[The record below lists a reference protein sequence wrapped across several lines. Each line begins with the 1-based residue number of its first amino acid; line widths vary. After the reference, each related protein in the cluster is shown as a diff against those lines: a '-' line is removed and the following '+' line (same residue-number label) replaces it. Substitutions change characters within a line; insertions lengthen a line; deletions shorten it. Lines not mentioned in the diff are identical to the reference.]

1 MNWVRKVHKWAS
13 VLVGVQFLIWLG
25 SGMYFNFMDHMKAAG
40 HTYKNHLHTS
50 TMWSNLALVEPK
62 TILQQQPASTSVEL
76 ISLNDK
82 PYYLLNHQ
90 RGLYPNFENKHSL
103 VNALDGNAVAMNQD
117 MAKMLALSSYSGP
130 GQVLSATLLQ
140 PPLDDFPKQKNAAWQ
155 VNFSDDIQT
164 SVYIEADTGRVVGH
178 SDSDKRLADF
188 FLMLHFMDYA
198 NEGSFNNIQM
208 IVFAFFTL
216 WLSITGLIWSI
227 DLGLRG
233 QYKLNLFGR
242 KKTVKLFDAHQR
254 SLGQISFSTHCNL
267 LDGLVSQNIVL
278 PSTCGGGGT
287 CGRCKIMINPVV
299 KTTSADELHFSSTEL
314 AQGYRLAC
322 QHFCDDVEHM
332 TLMDI
337 TDAKKYMLEL
347 TGSVFLSPFIKELR
361 FKARSALPAHFKAGA
376 FMRFFIPAADG
387 MSIPLNLPEHYQP
400 EWADK
405 TDTPYSHGPCSR
417 NYSIAG
423 RDQSSNELVF
433 VIKMQAASGA
443 DKVPGIGSNYLGN
456 LAVGAT
462 IEAIGPFEEFH
473 AKANS
478 QNDMVLIGA
487 GSGMAPLKALL
498 EEQLAQMSSNNVTTR
513 DKPSRTIHFFYGAR
527 TENDL
532 IYVDYFY
539 QLAKDH
545 PNFFYYPVLSRGHD
559 DWLGATGYAQHVLA
573 LNWKTMGPVNQLE
586 FYLCGPKGL
595 MDDTITYLHE
605 QGVDSGAIA
614 FDVFS

>member
-1 MNWVRKVHKWAS
+1 MNWVRKVHKWTS
-13 VLVGVQFLIWLG
+13 VLVGIQFLIWLG

-40 HTYKNHLHTS
+40 HTYKNHQHQS
-50 TMWSNLALVEPK
+50 FNWSNVALVEPSMV
-62 TILQQQPASTSVEL
+62 LQQQPASTSLEL
-76 ISLNDK
+76 IVLNDS

-90 RGLYPNFENKHSL
+90 RGLYPYFENKHSL
-103 VNALDGNAVAMNQD
+103 VDALHGRAVTMD
-117 MAKMLALSSYSGP
+117 EEFAKTLALSSYSGP
-130 GQVLSATLLQ
+130 GQVLSVTLLQ
-140 PPLDDFPKQKNAAWQ
+140 PPLEDFPKQKNAAWQ

-198 NEGSFNNIQM
+198 KEGSFNNILM

-216 WLSITGLIWSI
+216 WLSVTGLIWSI

-233 QYKLNLFGR
+233 QYKLDLFG
-242 KKTVKLFDAHQR
+242 KKKKVKLFDAHQR
-254 SLGQISFSTHCNL
+254 SLGEVSFSTHSNL

-287 CGRCKIMINPVV
+287 CGRCKIMINPTV
-299 KTTSADELHFSSTEL
+299 KTTSADEVHFSATEL

-337 TDAKKYMLEL
+337 TEAKKYTLEL

-387 MSIPLNLPEHYQP
+387 SSIPLHLPEPFQV
-400 EWADK
+400 EWAHK
-405 TDTPYSHGPCSR
+405 TNTPYNHGPCSR

-423 RDQSSNELVF
+423 RDPSSNELVF
-433 VIKMQAASGA
+433 VVKMQAASAA
-443 DKVPGIGSNYLGN
+443 DRLPGIGSNYLGN
-456 LAVGAT
+456 LTLGAT

-473 AKANS
+473 AKADS
-478 QNDMVLIGA
+478 QNAMVLIGA

-498 EEQLAQMSSNNVTTR
+498 EEQLADAMK
-513 DKPSRTIHFFYGAR
+513 DKPRRTIHFFYGAR

-545 PNFFYYPVLSRGHD
+545 PNFFYYPVLSRAHD
-559 DWLGATGYAQHVLA
+559 GWLGATGYAQHVLA

-595 MDDTITYLHE
+595 MDDTIKYLKE
-605 QGVDSGAIA
+605 QGVDNSSIA